1 MSKNRPLVATVLRT
15 GLLLCALAPFVVVA
29 ACGGDD
35 SKKAKY
41 PGKDAGPEPTGTEV
55 TAGEG
60 DAAAVVGVSDNSAGG
75 ISEEAKGAYDQGF
88 KAWMSGDLNTA
99 KQKFREATNADPK
112 ASAAYYSLGCVLERL
127 GDNAGAQNAYRQAFS
142 AKSDN
147 EIAMGAYALNL
158 AHTGHQSEA
167 DSFLTQKHQQRP
179 KSARLET
186 YLAEVKSLEKDSAD
200 AQRLAQDALRLD
212 PNYKDAMVV
221 IARDHYRAGRLDLAK
236 YAITAI
242 LDGFGQA
249 SPARDPGN
257 AEALLLRGLIEREEG
272 RRIAAMKDFD
282 AARTRRP
289 DLIEATIQV
298 AAMKLEAGNAAEAH
312 PLLETA
318 VKYAPENAIAHMNLG
333 DCLRLEQRYADAK
346 GELEKSLR
354 LDSTL
359 LGAHY
364 ALGLMYLNAPS
375 FPGMDPKSQVAAAI
389 RELEQYKSMR
399 GTKAPPGTSDDIDD
413 LIARA
418 KDKQNTLNM
427 PAATAAPPP
436 KPKTKKKP

>member
-1 MSKNRPLVATVLRT
+1 MRNRGTLLRL
-15 GLLLCALAPFVVVA
+15 GLLLCACAPFVVA

-35 SKKAKY
+35 SKKVKY
-41 PGKDAGPEPTGTEV
+41 PGKDDAGAEPTSTEV
-55 TAGEG
+55 TAGTG
-60 DAAAVVGVSDNSAGG
+60 SVAPVVGVADTSTSTMSGD
-75 ISEEAKGAYDQGF
+75 AKSAYDDGF
-88 KAWMSGDLNTA
+88 KAWMSGDLLAA
-99 KQKFREATNADPK
+99 KQKFRAATSADPK

-127 GDNAGAQNAYRQAFS
+127 GDNAGAQTAFRQAFS
-142 AKSDN
+142 AKSDD
-147 EIAMGAYALNL
+147 EMAMGAYALNL

-200 AQRLAQDALRLD
+200 AQRLAQDALRID

-221 IARDHYRAGRLDLAK
+221 IARDHYRAGRTELAK
-236 YAITAI
+236 YALQAI
-242 LDGFGQA
+242 LEGFGQA

-282 AARTRRP
+282 LARQKRP
-289 DLIEATIQV
+289 DLVEATIQV
-298 AAMKLEAGNAAEAH
+298 ASMKLEAGNAAEAH
-312 PLLETA
+312 PLLDMA

-333 DCLRLEQRYADAK
+333 DCYRLEQRWADAK
-346 GELEKSLR
+346 RELERALQ

-364 ALGLMYLNAPS
+364 ALGLMYLNAPN
-375 FPGMDPKSQVAAAI
+375 FPGMDAKSQVNAAI

-399 GTKAPPGTSDDIDD
+399 GPKAPPGTSDDIDD

-418 KDKQNTLNM
+418 KDKLAQMSMPAPTVA
-427 PAATAAPPP
+427 PAATHG
-436 KPKTKKKP
+436 KKKP

>member
-1 MSKNRPLVATVLRT
+1 MKKLGFVALAV
-15 GLLLCALAPFVVVA
+15 ALAPFVVI

-35 SKKAKY
+35 SKNPKY
-41 PGKDAGPEPTGTEV
+41 PSKDGGAASTSTEGTSED
-55 TAGEG
+55 T
-60 DAAAVVGVSDNSAGG
+60 DAAVTGVHDENAGQVTG
-75 ISEEAKGAYDQGF
+75 AGKGAYDDGF
-88 KAWMSGDLNTA
+88 KAWMSGDLATA
-99 KQKFREATNADPK
+99 KQKFREATTDDPK
-112 ASAAYYSLGCVLERL
+112 NSAAYYSLGCVLERL

-158 AHTGHQSEA
+158 AHTGHQSDA
-167 DSFLTQKHQQRP
+167 DSFLTQKFQSRP

-200 AQRLAQDALRLD
+200 AQRMAQDALRLD

-221 IARDHYRAGRLDLAK
+221 IARDHYRAGRTDLAK
-236 YAITAI
+236 YALTAI

-272 RRIAAMKDFD
+272 RRIAALKDFD
-282 AARTRRP
+282 AARTKRP

-298 AAMKLEAGNAAEAH
+298 AAMKLEAGNAAEAQ
-312 PLLETA
+312 PLLESA

-333 DCLRLEQRYADAK
+333 DCYRLQQRYADAK
-346 GELEKSLR
+346 RELDRSLS

-375 FPGMDPKSQVAAAI
+375 YPGMDQKAQVAAAI

-399 GTKAPPGTSDDIDD
+399 GPHAPPGTSDDIDD
-413 LIARA
+413 LVARA
-418 KDKQNTLNM
+418 HDKQNQMNM
-427 PAATAAPPP
+427 PAAAPAATTT
-436 KPKTKKKP
+436 KTKKP